1 MEGMRCWV
9 RMPIRY
15 YLRGSMPLVAT
26 PPNTK
31 DNRQVAAA
39 TEMVTQAPGQSI
51 GYDGRTVMRF
61 LGDRAFVAT
70 SRVFSADYQP
80 VLATLKQRVMRLM
93 SWRSKQPAAIRLAL
107 VIVLFAFALLL
118 QTVTGRLHVANSAL
132 AFYPV
137 LLITTTLLAWKE
149 AALVLALSGFV
160 GVWLFP
166 SPSMYLLSIAWV
178 LAGGL
183 SIAIIAVLQ
192 HLARELAAANER
204 QTLLFKELQHRVA
217 NTLLFA
223 VGTLELAQKRV
234 TSSPENAAKLLGDAA
249 LRMSAAA
256 DVHRRL
262 HDPSQI
268 ELGMDAIL
276 RDVVLTIVDR
286 QEVRL
291 RFDIEPI
298 TLSLDQMSTVTTMA
312 MEVANN
318 AQKHVFQAGF
328 GSRLSVSLKTIAR
341 NRVRFAIKDDGT
353 SLPAEDGSRSPES
366 GLGTRI
372 LEGLVK
378 QIAGTLTIRSENGTE
393 VVIDFPIGGS

>member
-1 MEGMRCWV
+1 M
-9 RMPIRY
+9 
-15 YLRGSMPLVAT
+15 
-26 PPNTK
+26 K
-31 DNRQVAAA
+31 
-39 TEMVTQAPGQSI
+39 
-51 GYDGRTVMRF
+51 
-61 LGDRAFVAT
+61 FVAT
-70 SRVFSADYQP
+70 SRVFSASYQP
-80 VLATLKQRVMRLM
+80 VLATLTQRVMRLM
-93 SWRSKQPAAIRLAL
+93 RWRSKQPPVIRLAL
-107 VIVLFAFALLL
+107 AIVLFAFALLPR
-118 QTVTGRLHVANSAL
+118 TVTGQLHVTNSAL
-132 AFYPV
+132 TFYPV
-137 LLITTTLLAWKE
+137 LLITATLLDWKE
-149 AALVLALSGFV
+149 AALVLALSGFA

-166 SPSMYLLSIAWV
+166 SPSMYLLPIAWV
-178 LAGGL
+178 LVGGL
-183 SIAIIAVLQ
+183 NIAIIAVLQ
-192 HLARELAAANER
+192 HLAQELAAKNER

-217 NTLLFA
+217 NTLLTA
-223 VGTLELAQKRV
+223 VGTFDLARKRV
-234 TSSPENAAKLLGDAA
+234 ASSPDETAKLLGDAA

-286 QEVRL
+286 QKVQL

-298 TLSLDQMSTVTTMA
+298 ALSLDQMSTVTMIA

-341 NRVRFAIKDDGT
+341 NRVRLAIKDDAT
-353 SLPAEDGSRSPES
+353 SLPAVDGSRSPES

-372 LEGLVK
+372 LKGLVK